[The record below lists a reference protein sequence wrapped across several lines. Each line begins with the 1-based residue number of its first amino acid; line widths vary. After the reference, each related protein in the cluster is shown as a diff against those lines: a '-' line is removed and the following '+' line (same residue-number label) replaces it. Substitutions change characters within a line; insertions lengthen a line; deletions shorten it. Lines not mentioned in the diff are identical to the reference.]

1 MITRNELKYYSSLSQ
16 KKFRESELK
25 FLVEGLKNVTEGLNS
40 HFSCEIILTTFEFAE
55 QHKSLLK
62 EAKRKKIR
70 IETIRSQDF
79 IRISETKS
87 PQGIAAVFKYAKLNF
102 YPDKTESKILVY
114 LDNISDPGN
123 LGTIIRTCDWF
134 GINEILISKNSV
146 DYLNPKAIRA
156 SMGSIFH
163 LYIFEELDSEVLA
176 DMQSKNFKI
185 ICSDLDGKNLFE
197 FRFPEKFVLVF
208 SNEAVGPS
216 EIIKKI
222 ADDILTIPKFG
233 NAESLNVAIA
243 SGIILSRALSIHATH
258 FI

>member
-25 FLVEGLKNVTEGLNS
+25 FIVEGLKNVEEGLNS
-40 HFSCEIILTTFEFAE
+40 HYDCEIVLTTFEFAE
-55 QHKSLLK
+55 LHKNFLSDV
-62 EAKRKKIR
+62 KRKKIR
-70 IETIRSQDF
+70 IEILRSQDF

-87 PQGIAAVFKYAKLNF
+87 PQGIAAVFRYAKLKF
-102 YPDKTESKILVY
+102 YPDKTESNVLVY

-134 GINEILISKNSV
+134 GINEILISKFSV

-163 LYIFEELDSEVLA
+163 LYIFEEVEPALLDDL
-176 DMQSKNFKI
+176 KLNNYKI
-185 ICSDLDGKNLFE
+185 ICSDLDGKNIFDYK
-197 FRFPEKFVLVF
+197 FPAKTVLVF
-208 SNEAVGPS
+208 SNEATGPS
-216 EIIKKI
+216 EVVKII
-222 ADDILTIPKFG
+222 ADDVITIPKYG

-243 SGIILSRALSIHATH
+243 SGIILSKSVEQN
-258 FI
+258 F

>member
-25 FLVEGLKNVTEGLNS
+25 FIVEGLKNVEEGLDS
-40 HFSCEIILTTFEFAE
+40 HYDCEIVLTTFEFAE
-55 QHKSLLK
+55 LHKNFLSNV
-62 EAKRKKIR
+62 KRKKIR
-70 IETIRSQDF
+70 IEILRSQDF

-87 PQGIAAVFKYAKLNF
+87 PQGIAAVFRYAKLKF
-102 YPDKTESKILVY
+102 YPDKTESNVLVY

-134 GINEILISKNSV
+134 GINEILISKFSV

-163 LYIFEELDSEVLA
+163 LYIFEEVEPALLDDL
-176 DMQSKNFKI
+176 KLNNYKI
-185 ICSDLDGKNLFE
+185 ICSDLDGKNIYDYK
-197 FRFPEKFVLVF
+197 FPDKIVLVF
-208 SNEAVGPS
+208 SNEATGPT
-216 EIIKKI
+216 ELVKTI
-222 ADDILTIPKFG
+222 ADDVITIPKYG

-243 SGIILSRALSIHATH
+243 SGIILSKCVEKN
-258 FI
+258 F

>member
-25 FLVEGLKNVTEGLNS
+25 FIVEGLKNVEEGLDS
-40 HFSCEIILTTFEFAE
+40 HYDCEIVLTTFEFAE
-55 QHKSLLK
+55 LHKNFLSDV
-62 EAKRKKIR
+62 KRKKIR
-70 IETIRSQDF
+70 IEILRSQDF

-87 PQGIAAVFKYAKLNF
+87 PQGIAAVFRYAKLKF
-102 YPDKTESKILVY
+102 YPDKTESNVLVY

-134 GINEILISKNSV
+134 GINEILISKFSV

-163 LYIFEELDSEVLA
+163 LYIFEEVEPALLDDL
-176 DMQSKNFKI
+176 KLNNYKI
-185 ICSDLDGKNLFE
+185 ICSDLDGKNIYDYK
-197 FRFPEKFVLVF
+197 FPDKIVLVF
-208 SNEAVGPS
+208 SNEATGPT
-216 EIIKKI
+216 ELVKTI
-222 ADDILTIPKFG
+222 ADDVITIPKYG

-243 SGIILSRALSIHATH
+243 SGIILSKCVEKN
-258 FI
+258 F

>member
-25 FLVEGLKNVTEGLNS
+25 FIVEGLKNVEEGLNS
-40 HFSCEIILTTFEFAE
+40 HYDCEIVLTTFEFAE
-55 QHKSLLK
+55 LHKNFLSDV
-62 EAKRKKIR
+62 KRKKIR
-70 IETIRSQDF
+70 IEILRSQDF

-87 PQGIAAVFKYAKLNF
+87 PQGIAAVFRYAKLKF
-102 YPDKTESKILVY
+102 YPDKTESNVLVY

-134 GINEILISKNSV
+134 GINEILISKFSV

-163 LYIFEELDSEVLA
+163 LYIFEEVEPALLDDL
-176 DMQSKNFKI
+176 KLNNYKI
-185 ICSDLDGKNLFE
+185 ICSDLDGKNIFDYK
-197 FRFPEKFVLVF
+197 FPDKIVLVF
-208 SNEAVGPS
+208 SNEATGPS
-216 EIIKKI
+216 EVVKTI
-222 ADDILTIPKFG
+222 ADDVITIPKYG

-243 SGIILSRALSIHATH
+243 SGIILSKCVEKN
-258 FI
+258 F

>member
-25 FLVEGLKNVTEGLNS
+25 FIVEGLKNVEEGLDS
-40 HFSCEIILTTFEFAE
+40 HYDCEIVLTTFEFAE
-55 QHKSLLK
+55 LHKNFLSDV
-62 EAKRKKIR
+62 KRKKIR
-70 IETIRSQDF
+70 IEILRSQDF

-87 PQGIAAVFKYAKLNF
+87 PQGIAAVFRYAKLKF
-102 YPDKTESKILVY
+102 YPDKTESNVLVY

-134 GINEILISKNSV
+134 GINEILISKFSV

-163 LYIFEELDSEVLA
+163 LYIFEEVEPALLDDL
-176 DMQSKNFKI
+176 KLNNYRI
-185 ICSDLDGKNLFE
+185 ICSDLDGKNIYDYK
-197 FRFPEKFVLVF
+197 FPDKIVLVF
-208 SNEAVGPS
+208 SNEATGPS
-216 EIIKKI
+216 EVVKTI
-222 ADDILTIPKFG
+222 ADDVITIPKYG

-243 SGIILSRALSIHATH
+243 SAIILSKCVEKN
-258 FI
+258 F

>member
-1 MITRNELKYYSSLSQ
+1 MITRNELKYYSSLTQ

-25 FLVEGLKNVTEGLNS
+25 FIVEGLKNVLEGLNS
-40 HFSCEIILTTFEFAE
+40 HFSCEIILVTFEFAE
-55 QHKSLLK
+55 QHKNIINL
-62 EAKRKKIR
+62 AKKKKIR
-70 IETIRSQDF
+70 IEIIRSQDF

-102 YPDKTESKILVY
+102 YPEKTESKIIVY

-134 GINEILISKNSV
+134 GINEILISKYSV

-163 LYIFEELDSEVLA
+163 LYIFEELDTEVLL
-176 DMQSKNFKI
+176 DLQNRNYKI

-197 FRFPEKFVLVF
+197 YRFPEKIVLAF
-208 SNEAVGPS
+208 SNEAAGPS
-216 EIIKKI
+216 EAAKNI
-222 ADDILTIPKFG
+222 ADDIITIPRFG

-243 SGIILSRALSIHATH
+243 SGIILSKALTNR
-258 FI
+258 

>member
-25 FLVEGLKNVTEGLNS
+25 FIVEGLKNVEEGLDS
-40 HFSCEIILTTFEFAE
+40 HYDCEIVLTTFEFAE
-55 QHKSLLK
+55 LHKNFLSDV
-62 EAKRKKIR
+62 KRKKIR
-70 IETIRSQDF
+70 IEILRSQDF

-87 PQGIAAVFKYAKLNF
+87 PQGIAAVFRYAKLKF
-102 YPDKTESKILVY
+102 YPDKTESNVLVY

-134 GINEILISKNSV
+134 GINEILISKFSV

-163 LYIFEELDSEVLA
+163 LYIFEEVEPALLDDL
-176 DMQSKNFKI
+176 KLNNYRI
-185 ICSDLDGKNLFE
+185 ICSDLDGKNIYDYK
-197 FRFPEKFVLVF
+197 FPDKIVLVF
-208 SNEAVGPS
+208 SNEATGPS
-216 EIIKKI
+216 EVVKTI
-222 ADDILTIPKFG
+222 ADDVITIPKYG

-243 SGIILSRALSIHATH
+243 SGIILSKCVEKN
-258 FI
+258 F

>member
-16 KKFRESELK
+16 KKFRESESK
-25 FLVEGLKNVTEGLNS
+25 FIVEGLKNVEEGLNS
-40 HFSCEIILTTFEFAE
+40 HFNCEIILTTFEFAE
-55 QHKSLLK
+55 QYKSISN
-62 EAKRKKIR
+62 EARKKKIR
-70 IETIRSQDF
+70 FETIRSQDF

-102 YPDKTESKILVY
+102 YPEKTDSKILVY

-134 GINEILISKNSV
+134 GINEILISRYSV

-163 LYIFEELDSEVLA
+163 LYIFEELDSEVLI
-176 DMQSKNFKI
+176 DLQNRNYKI
-185 ICSDLDGKNLFE
+185 ICADLDGKSLFE
-197 FRFPEKFVLVF
+197 YHFPEKFVLVF
-208 SNEAVGPS
+208 SNEAAGPS
-216 EIIKKI
+216 ESVKKT

-243 SGIILSRALSIHATH
+243 SGIILSKALTDH
-258 FI
+258 

>member
-1 MITRNELKYYSSLSQ
+1 MISRNELKYYSSLSQ

-25 FLVEGLKNVTEGLNS
+25 FLVEGLKNVEEGLNS
-40 HFSCEIILTTFEFAE
+40 HFNCEIILSTYEFAE
-55 QHKSLLK
+55 QHQNIINQ
-62 EAKRKKIR
+62 AKKKKIR
-70 IETIRSQDF
+70 IEIIRSQDF

-102 YPDKTESKILVY
+102 YPEKTESNILVY

-134 GINEILISKNSV
+134 GINEILISKYSV

-163 LYIFEELDSEVLA
+163 LYIFEELDTEVLI
-176 DMQSKNFKI
+176 DLQNRNYKI
-185 ICSDLDGKNLFE
+185 ICSDLDGKNLFDY
-197 FRFPEKFVLVF
+197 RFPEKIVLAF
-208 SNEAVGPS
+208 SNESAGPS
-216 EIIKKI
+216 EAVKKI
-222 ADDILTIPKFG
+222 ADDVITIPRIG

-243 SGIILSRALSIHATH
+243 SGIILSKTLTNR
-258 FI
+258 

>member
-25 FLVEGLKNVTEGLNS
+25 FIVEGLKNVEEGLNS
-40 HFSCEIILTTFEFAE
+40 HYDCEIVLTTFEFAE
-55 QHKSLLK
+55 LHKNFLSDV
-62 EAKRKKIR
+62 KRKKIR
-70 IETIRSQDF
+70 IEILRSQDF

-87 PQGIAAVFKYAKLNF
+87 PQGIAAVFRYAKLKF
-102 YPDKTESKILVY
+102 YPDKTESNVLVY

-134 GINEILISKNSV
+134 GINEILISKFSV

-163 LYIFEELDSEVLA
+163 LYIFEEVEPALLDDL
-176 DMQSKNFKI
+176 KLNNYRI
-185 ICSDLDGKNLFE
+185 ICSDLDGKNIYDYK
-197 FRFPEKFVLVF
+197 FPDKIVLVF
-208 SNEAVGPS
+208 SNEATGPS
-216 EIIKKI
+216 EVVKTI
-222 ADDILTIPKFG
+222 ADDVITIPKYG

-243 SGIILSRALSIHATH
+243 SGIILSKCVEKN
-258 FI
+258 F